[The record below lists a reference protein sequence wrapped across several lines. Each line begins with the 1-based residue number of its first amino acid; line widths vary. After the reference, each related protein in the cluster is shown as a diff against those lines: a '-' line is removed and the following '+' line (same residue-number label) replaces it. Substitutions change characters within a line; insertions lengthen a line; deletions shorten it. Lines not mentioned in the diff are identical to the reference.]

1 MVSILIVIDLIGK
14 AIIVLY
20 LQFIVKSP
28 MAFVVIL
35 LTENNLVNTRDL
47 FLRTVNLC
55 VRLDMDTVVFVV
67 KCIVFFLNC
76 RKPIY
81 FNRIG
86 FVDLHLKKCL
96 CNFYCGLFLIET
108 LINTILLWRLR
119 LQNQFLILAL
129 LQIIGRHVDRKFI
142 VNLIKGFSKEKEIII
157 LCVIVLSVSVLSIF
171 YKKLNDGAF
180 MIWIRHTTNGL

>member
-1 MVSILIVIDLIGK
+1 
-14 AIIVLY
+14 
-20 LQFIVKSP
+20 

-108 LINTILLWRLR
+108 LINTILL
-119 LQNQFLILAL
+119 
-129 LQIIGRHVDRKFI
+129 
-142 VNLIKGFSKEKEIII
+142 
-157 LCVIVLSVSVLSIF
+157 
-171 YKKLNDGAF
+171 
-180 MIWIRHTTNGL
+180 